1 MGINYFISGGLSLA
15 LLKPVYLWVIESD
28 GLVKYTYLRY
38 GQAGSEFDYY
48 FSELPIMKYGG
59 EGSRFVQRTLHIA
72 ELRKKNGTDDYT
84 SGKRRNR

>member
-48 FSELPIMKYGG
+48 FPNC
-59 EGSRFVQRTLHIA
+59 Q
-72 ELRKKNGTDDYT
+72 
-84 SGKRRNR
+84 